1 MEVTDELITQ
11 WVGQILWPLF
21 RVAGFLAIMPVL
33 GAQSVSVRVRV
44 ALAISIAVL
53 IAPMLDVPAVNVLSP
68 EVLVITLWQL
78 LLGLIIGFFFLML
91 LQIFVVAGQMISMQ
105 MGLGFA
111 SMMDPANG
119 VSVSILSQWYQLLIT
134 LLFIAADGHLVALQI
149 LVYSFETFPVSSY
162 GISQL
167 DWGALIHL
175 GSWMFVSALQLAM
188 PAVTAL
194 LFVNLIFGVMTRSA
208 PQLNVFALGFPI
220 TMLLGLFV
228 SWMTIGTMMPRFNE
242 FMWQAFWIAEDWVS
256 GGR

>member
-1 MEVTDELITQ
+1 MLVTDELISQ
-11 WVGQILWPLF
+11 WVAQLLWPLF

-33 GAQSVSVRVRV
+33 GAQSVSVRIRA
-44 ALAISIAVL
+44 ALAVAIALLVAPL
-53 IAPMLDVPAVNVLSP
+53 IDVPAINVLSP
-68 EVLVITLWQL
+68 EVVVVSLWQMLIGLITGFIFL
-78 LLGLIIGFFFLML
+78 LL
-91 LQIFVVAGQMISMQ
+91 LQVFVVAGQMMSMQ

-134 LLFIAADGHLVALQI
+134 LLFLAADGHLVALQI
-149 LVYSFETFPVSSY
+149 LISSFDTLPIGVE
-162 GISQL
+162 GITQG
-167 DWGALIHL
+167 DWGYLLSL
-175 GSWMFVSALQLAM
+175 GSWLFVSALQLAL
-188 PAVTAL
+188 PAVAAL

-228 SWMTIGTMMPRFNE
+228 AWMTIGNMMPRFNE
-242 FMWQAFWIAEDWVS
+242 LMWQAMFIAEDWVS